1 MRSIYFLSG
10 LVATAWG
17 AVAPKATNETEYEYV
32 VIGSGAGGGAVA
44 ATLARKGHSV
54 FLIEAG
60 EDRGEELT
68 QQIPA
73 LSGQAAEGL
82 NSSWQ
87 FFVHHY
93 RNNETQAYRDPHY
106 TYLMSNGSYH
116 IGPNPPEGAEP
127 LGIVYPRGAT
137 VGGSTQVNAM
147 NLGPPPD
154 HEWDY
159 IAEVTGDN
167 SFEAAAMREYF
178 MKVENCNYLPQGT
191 PGHGFDG
198 FITLSRNNVTYLT
211 GSAGVV
217 DQLSKASLEVEGIEP
232 NSTDALADLL
242 LRDPYPPGE
251 YSEGIFMLVSAV
263 TETKRRSGTRTYVVD
278 TLNAKNPD
286 GSKKYPLTL
295 STRSLATRVL
305 LDQQGKVPRANGV
318 EYLVGD
324 ALYAADQRYDS
335 STTGELR
342 TVLASREVIVSGG
355 SFNTPQI
362 LKLSGVGP
370 REELE
375 KFDIPVVA
383 DVPAVGAF
391 LQDNY
396 EATVIGD
403 AAIDWDNYSE
413 NCTFEFGASDPCYQE
428 WLLSGTGPYG
438 EAAAPLSLVYRS
450 SVSDNEHPDL
460 WLYGAPGAAVT
471 GFYPGFSRPAASP
484 ASFSWALAQMPGPG
498 SDAKGSVTLRSRNPR
513 DTPVIDFNYFVG
525 DAGERDLQA
534 LVEAGELA
542 LNLFNQ
548 TSETW
553 APITIVSPGPGEDLR
568 QSLKDEVFGHHAT
581 GSCRMGPKGDRDA
594 CIDSQFRVQGV
605 EGLRVADASVFPR
618 APGAWPTMP
627 TYMIGLKLA
636 DILSREASS

>member
-1 MRSIYFLSG
+1 MRSTYFLSG
-10 LVATAWG
+10 LAATALG
-17 AVAPKATNETEYEYV
+17 AAAPKVANQTEYEYV

-60 EDRGEELT
+60 EDLGDELT

-73 LSGQAAEGL
+73 LSAQAAEGL

-106 TYLMSNGSYH
+106 TYLTSNGSYH

-159 IAEVTGDN
+159 IAEVTGDS
-167 SFEAAAMREYF
+167 SFEAAAMRKYF
-178 MKVENCNYLPQGT
+178 MKVEKCNYLPQGT
-191 PGHGFDG
+191 PGHGFGG

-232 NSTDALADLL
+232 NSTDALAGLL
-242 LRDPYPPGE
+242 LRDPYHPGE

-263 TETKRRSGTRTYVVD
+263 TETKRRSGARTYVVD
-278 TLNAKNPD
+278 TLNAKNAD
-286 GSKKYPLTL
+286 GSK
-295 STRSLATRVL
+295 S
-305 LDQQGKVPRANGV
+305 PRAYGV
-318 EYLVGD
+318 EYMVGD

-335 STTGELR
+335 SMTGEVE

-403 AAIDWDNYSE
+403 AAIDWDSYSE

-450 SVSDNEHPDL
+450 SVSKNKHPDL

-498 SDAKGSVTLRSRNPR
+498 SDARGSVTLRSSNPR

-542 LNLFNQ
+542 LNLFSQ

-553 APITIVSPGPGEDLR
+553 APITVVSPGPGEDLR
-568 QSLKDEVFGHHAT
+568 QSLKDEAFGHHAT

-594 CIDSQFRVQGV
+594 CIDSQFRVRGV

-636 DILSREASS
+636 DILSREAAS

>member
-1 MRSIYFLSG
+1 MSMLSLAQAREEEQWRLLWLERVTLSFSSKQAKIG
-10 LVATAWG
+10 V
-17 AVAPKATNETEYEYV
+17 TNLLN
-32 VIGSGAGGGAVA
+32 SFQ
-44 ATLARKGHSV
+44 RC
-54 FLIEAG
+54 F
-60 EDRGEELT
+60 
-68 QQIPA
+68 
-73 LSGQAAEGL
+73 SGQAAEGL
-82 NSSWQ
+82 DSSWQ

-127 LGIVYPRGAT
+127 LGIVYPRGVT
-137 VGGSTQVNAM
+137 
-147 NLGPPPD
+147 
-154 HEWDY
+154 WDY

-178 MKVENCNYLPQGT
+178 MKAEKCNYLPQGT

-217 DQLSKASLEVEGIEP
+217 DQLSKASLEVEGIEA

-263 TETKRRSGTRTYVVD
+263 TETKRRSGARTYVVD
-278 TLNAKNPD
+278 TLNAKNTD

-295 STRSLATRVL
+295 STRSLATKVL
-305 LDQQGKVPRANGV
+305 FDQQGEVPRAYGV
-318 EYLVGD
+318 EYMNRARLK
-324 ALYAADQRYDS
+324 
-335 STTGELR
+335 
-342 TVLASREVIVSGG
+342 EVIVSGG

-383 DVPAVGAF
+383 DVPAV
-391 LQDNY
+391 DNY

-413 NCTFEFGASDPCYQE
+413 NCTFDFGASDPCYQE

-498 SDAKGSVTLRSRNPR
+498 SDARGVSRC
-513 DTPVIDFNYFVG
+513 
-525 DAGERDLQA
+525 A

-568 QSLKDEVFGHHAT
+568 QSLKDEAFGHHAT

-594 CIDSQFRVQGV
+594 CTDSQFRVQGV